1 VRAPPAIEVAAA
13 TFAYDGAAALID
25 ASVVVPA
32 GGSLALL
39 GTNGSGKSTLL
50 KGLVGLLIP
59 IAGQVR
65 VLGVSPRQARTH
77 VGYLRQEQ
85 WSARV
90 APMSVRD
97 AVRIGRFA
105 RLGWFR
111 RERAEDRDIVDRAMQ
126 RFGIGH
132 LANRSLHE
140 LSGGQRQRVQLAQVL
155 AQQPDVLLLDEP
167 FSGLDLPTQE
177 ELLRILAEE
186 RDRGA
191 TLVIATHELAVARG
205 CDIVLLLRRR
215 VVAAGSP
222 DEVCTESNLVAAFG
236 LMGEAI
242 SGPAPEFVLDDRHRD
257 RTETRPITPR
267 PTGQRLSRRQRGHT
281 DDLP

>member
-1 VRAPPAIEVAAA
+1 MSAPPALEVTAAS
-13 TFAYDGAAALID
+13 FAYDGAPALVD
-25 ASVVVPA
+25 ASIVLPA
-32 GGSLALL
+32 GASLALL

-50 KGLVGLLIP
+50 KGLVGLLDP

-65 VLGVSPRQARTH
+65 VLGVAPREARQR

-97 AVRIGRFA
+97 AIRIGRFA

-111 RERAEDRDIVDRAMQ
+111 RERAQDHEIVDHAMD

-155 AQQPDVLLLDEP
+155 AQQPELLLLDEP

-191 TLVIATHELAVARG
+191 AMVIATHELAVARG
-205 CDIVLLLRRR
+205 CDIVLLLRGR
-215 VVAAGSP
+215 VVAAGPP
-222 DEVCTESNLVAAFG
+222 DEVCTEGNLVAAFG

-242 SGPAPEFVLDDRHRD
+242 SGPVPEFVLDDRHRD

-267 PTGQRLSRRQRGHT
+267 PTGHRLADRSGGHSE
-281 DDLP
+281 DLR